1 MDQEVIISDIMPS
14 NSRIFRASVTQWD
27 GDDWTTQGKVL
38 SRRLVRYRL
47 CPWGSCDGSSDT
59 GCSSKYGDYVVDLN
73 TFLYQYY
80 LSAKRNAN
88 EVIDTYC
95 QEEWDGNGS
104 YDSCYDK
111 CFSNNGGFT
120 STASSSVEDGVDSYD
135 FDPLEFA
142 QCGAFD
148 DDLYLGPYFSDDGQ
162 SVHLGIFSDYL
173 CSTFSSCDAT
183 CFYNTYNSTLAYDG
197 TSMVS
202 NNCLSCSD
210 ITIQDG
216 YERTS
221 AREECTA
228 IYGDSG
234 KCETKMWID
243 YPNESGCTYIQGLK
257 SIGYDGVISTKG
269 AKKSKEAGLV
279 IGLLSFSS
287 MILAIY
293 VHFLYSKLDRAKYHL
308 EKEQRHEHWN
318 ITERQCQSDMILLCM
333 YITIKKLNS
342 Y

>member
-1 MDQEVIISDIMPS
+1 M
-14 NSRIFRASVTQWD
+14 
-27 GDDWTTQGKVL
+27 
-38 SRRLVRYRL
+38 
-47 CPWGSCDGSSDT
+47 
-59 GCSSKYGDYVVDLN
+59 
-73 TFLYQYY
+73 
-80 LSAKRNAN
+80 
-88 EVIDTYC
+88 
-95 QEEWDGNGS
+95 
-104 YDSCYDK
+104 
-111 CFSNNGGFT
+111 
-120 STASSSVEDGVDSYD
+120 
-135 FDPLEFA
+135 
-142 QCGAFD
+142 
-148 DDLYLGPYFSDDGQ
+148 
-162 SVHLGIFSDYL
+162 

-308 EKEQRHEHWN
+308 EKE
-318 ITERQCQSDMILLCM
+318 
-333 YITIKKLNS
+333 
-342 Y
+342 

>member
-1 MDQEVIISDIMPS
+1 M
-14 NSRIFRASVTQWD
+14 
-27 GDDWTTQGKVL
+27 
-38 SRRLVRYRL
+38 
-47 CPWGSCDGSSDT
+47 
-59 GCSSKYGDYVVDLN
+59 
-73 TFLYQYY
+73 
-80 LSAKRNAN
+80 
-88 EVIDTYC
+88 
-95 QEEWDGNGS
+95 
-104 YDSCYDK
+104 
-111 CFSNNGGFT
+111 
-120 STASSSVEDGVDSYD
+120 
-135 FDPLEFA
+135 
-142 QCGAFD
+142 
-148 DDLYLGPYFSDDGQ
+148 
-162 SVHLGIFSDYL
+162 

-210 ITIQDG
+210 ITIQDE

-308 EKEQRHEHWN
+308 EKE
-318 ITERQCQSDMILLCM
+318 
-333 YITIKKLNS
+333 
-342 Y
+342 